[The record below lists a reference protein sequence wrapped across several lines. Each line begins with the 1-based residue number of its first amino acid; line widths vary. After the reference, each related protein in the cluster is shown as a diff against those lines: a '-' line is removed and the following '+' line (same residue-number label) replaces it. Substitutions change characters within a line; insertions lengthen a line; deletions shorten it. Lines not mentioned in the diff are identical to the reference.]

1 MKKLLA
7 NDLKDQYIGINV
19 KQKVTIK
26 KRQMNIFIFL
36 NQILLDSIDCLFYFS
51 QTKIQF
57 LKI

>member
-26 KRQMNIFIFL
+26 KRQINI
-36 NQILLDSIDCLFYFS
+36 SIYLH
-51 QTKIQF
+51 
-57 LKI
+57 

>member
-1 MKKLLA
+1 MKKLLV

>member
-1 MKKLLA
+1 MKKLLV

-26 KRQMNIFIFL
+26 KRQINISIFL

>member
-1 MKKLLA
+1 MKKLLV

-26 KRQMNIFIFL
+26 KRQLNIFIFL